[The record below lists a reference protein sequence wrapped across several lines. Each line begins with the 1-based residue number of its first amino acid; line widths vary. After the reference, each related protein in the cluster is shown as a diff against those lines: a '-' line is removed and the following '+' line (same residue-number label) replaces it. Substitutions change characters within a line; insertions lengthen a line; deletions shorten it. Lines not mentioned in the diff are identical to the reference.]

1 MKKCILSFISL
12 LILTTLFFSCKDNI
26 TGKDT
31 LQPTI
36 EAIKLNWNRPIRI
49 NFDSVQ
55 VDTIFD
61 KDDPTKY
68 TLDTIAEFEI
78 DTIIYTNID
87 VADFESQG
95 GHKDTLITGDTVFFS
110 AYMADDYQLSS
121 FILRLFKSGLPT
133 VAETQTD
140 TAIVMRK
147 VWQEVYGLKDTLIE
161 NMRAY
166 PIKDSIPKM
175 IDGKQVTLP
184 VASGDYIFRV
194 VLIDTYGKADSVDH
208 NVWMM
213 HRKSL
218 LK

>member
-78 DTIIYTNID
+78 DTIVYTNID
-87 VADFESQG
+87 IADFELEG

-110 AYMADDYQLSS
+110 AYMEDDHQLSS
-121 FILRLFKSGLPT
+121 FILRLFKSGFPT

-166 PIKDSIPKM
+166 PIKDSIPKI

>member
-31 LQPTI
+31 LQPTV

-78 DTIIYTNID
+78 DTIVYTNID
-87 VADFESQG
+87 IADFESQG

-110 AYMADDYQLSS
+110 AYMEDDHQLSS
-121 FILRLFKSGLPT
+121 FILRLFKSGFPT

-166 PIKDSIPKM
+166 PIKDSIPKI

>member
-166 PIKDSIPKM
+166 PIKDSIPKI

>member
-1 MKKCILSFISL
+1 M
-12 LILTTLFFSCKDNI
+12 
-26 TGKDT
+26 
-31 LQPTI
+31 QPTI

>member
-12 LILTTLFFSCKDNI
+12 LILATLFFSCKDNI

-36 EAIKLNWNRPIRI
+36 SNVKLNWGRPIRI
-49 NFDSVQ
+49 NFDSIQ

-68 TLDTIAEFEI
+68 ELDTIAEFEI

-87 VADFESQG
+87 VADYESQG
-95 GHKDTLITGDTVFFS
+95 GHKDTLIAGDTVFFS
-110 AYMADDYQLSS
+110 AYLEDDHQLSS

-133 VAETQTD
+133 VAETKTD
-140 TAIVMRK
+140 TAIVIRK
-147 VWQEVYGLKDTLIE
+147 VWQEVYGLKDTLIQ
-161 NMRAY
+161 NMRAF
-166 PIKDSIPKM
+166 PIKDSISVAL
-175 IDGKQVTLP
+175 DGKSVKLP
-184 VASGDYIFRV
+184 ISSGDYIFRV
-194 VLIDTYGKADSVDH
+194 VLIDTYGKMDSLDH
-208 NVWMM
+208 NVWVM